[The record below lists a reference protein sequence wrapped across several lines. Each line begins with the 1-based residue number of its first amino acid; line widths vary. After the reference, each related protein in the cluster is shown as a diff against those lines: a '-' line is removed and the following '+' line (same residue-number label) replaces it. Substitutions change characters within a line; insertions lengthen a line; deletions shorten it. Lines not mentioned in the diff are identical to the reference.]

1 MQERSL
7 SQALSRLV
15 RALIIA
21 LLTAAVIYIMGQ
33 VSQVLGRFLDILL
46 LFGMAWLVSFILSP
60 VIRYLNRH
68 PVPTTL
74 VSLLRGRLPA
84 GIVDRLDRF
93 RLPHTLAVV
102 LVYLGVLVVL
112 TVFVLVATP
121 AIVTQLVDLGGAAP
135 GLIRGV
141 PDLVTRAQQELA
153 ARGIEIDVATLYQP
167 SQLMARAE
175 AFGSQI
181 VQQAFSLATGL
192 ASILVNVLIMLT
204 IGLYMNLDG
213 PRLARQLHAVIPDHF
228 HGQVNLLGQSI
239 SRTFGGFIRG
249 QLLLAVLYGLP
260 ATLVLVIADVGL
272 AVVMGIVCS
281 FLMLIPLIGAPV
293 AMVLPALVA
302 LVQQPQAALWILIVM
317 TVYQQILL
325 QVLAPRV
332 MADVLGMPS
341 LLALMAIMLSTRV
354 VGFWGLVFG
363 LPVAGVIYALAVT
376 YLEQG
381 KISQETLPRET
392 EVSSNGRAF
401 MLAAMGPG
409 CLLVPDPETDPEEL
423 RAVGRYLATRGI
435 TCLGVDPYPPTLANS
450 WETWYSA
457 VLLGLDRLWRECS
470 EVFLIGKGVGA
481 LLALHAASELPVA
494 GVAAVAPPLTQDGRY
509 PERERPRGAKSD
521 SAPLVHPSRLPG
533 FRAQA
538 EAAHLQE
545 RVHSELAAATCPVLL
560 VHPGEHDS
568 GTPEDVRYV
577 LERLGTSHK
586 RIEWLDPADPPEVW
600 DATAQAAY
608 AFFRRYFR

>member
-1 MQERSL
+1 MQERSP
-7 SQALSRLV
+7 SQSFSRLV
-15 RALIIA
+15 RMLIIA
-21 LLTAAVIYIMGQ
+21 LLTAAVIYVLGQ
-33 VSQVLGRFLDILL
+33 LSQVLRRFLDILL

-60 VIRYLNRH
+60 VINYLNRH
-68 PVPTTL
+68 PVPTAL

-84 GIVDRLDRF
+84 GIVDRIDRF
-93 RLPHTLAVV
+93 RLPHTMAVV
-102 LVYLGVLVVL
+102 LVYVLVLVVFAL
-112 TVFVLVATP
+112 FMLVAIP
-121 AIVTQLVDLGGAAP
+121 AIVTQSVNLGRSAP
-135 GLIRGV
+135 RLIEGV
-141 PDLVTRAQQELA
+141 PDLVARAQQELA
-153 ARGIEIDVATLYQP
+153 ARGIEIDVSTLYQP

-175 AFGSQI
+175 AFGAQI

-192 ASILVNVLIMLT
+192 ASVLVNVLVMLT

-213 PRLARQLHAVIPDHF
+213 PRLARQLHAIIPDHF

-239 SRTFGGFIRG
+239 SRTFGGFLRG

-260 ATLVLVIADVGL
+260 AAAVLAIADVGL
-272 AVVMGIVCS
+272 AVLMGIVCS

-302 LVQQPQAALWILIVM
+302 LVQQPEAALWVFIVM
-317 TVYQQILL
+317 TLYQQILL

-332 MADVLGMPS
+332 MADVLGMPA

-363 LPVAGVIYALAVT
+363 LPVAGVIYAVAVT
-376 YLEQG
+376 FLEQG
-381 KISQETLPRET
+381 KISRETLPRGLEA
-392 EVSSNGRAF
+392 SPDGRAF
-401 MLAAMGPG
+401 LLAAMGPG
-409 CLLVPDPETDPEEL
+409 CLLVPDPATDPEEM
-423 RAVGRYLATRGI
+423 RSVGRYLAARGI
-435 TCLGVDPYPPTLANS
+435 TCLGADPYPATLYNS

-470 EVFLIGKGVGA
+470 EVFLIGRGVGA

-494 GVAAVAPPLTQDGRY
+494 GVAAVDPPLTRDGRY
-509 PERERPRGAKSD
+509 PVVERPRGANPDATS
-521 SAPLVHPSRLPG
+521 LIHPSRLPG
-533 FRAQA
+533 FRTQA
-538 EAAHLQE
+538 EAAKLQE

-560 VHPGEHDS
+560 VHPGSDS

-600 DATAQAAY
+600 AATAQAAY